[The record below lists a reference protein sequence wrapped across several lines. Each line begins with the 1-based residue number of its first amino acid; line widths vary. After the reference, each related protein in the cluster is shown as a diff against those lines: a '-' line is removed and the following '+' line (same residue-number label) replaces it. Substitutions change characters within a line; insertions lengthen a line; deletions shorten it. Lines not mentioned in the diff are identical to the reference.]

1 MTESFHLPYTAS
13 HTQLE
18 MAAWQPSGHADDGNR
33 IEETAKSGNSTMWT
47 GVSTWTP
54 WVFHEE
60 RVGAG
65 SSTVVLVV
73 RRSNMPILIEIVCT
87 VGKAEAVRTLIE
99 ESCQVT
105 GDLLIGRC
113 VYEQINEV
121 LLIVQLVHAT
131 SVRRYVTT
139 LSQQLQQEVILS
151 FQLVNGDLVKM
162 SFHPTVDVR
171 EQMRHFP
178 LCPGD
183 SWYPALHEPHQ
194 AYVCIR
200 RPLLGA
206 KQAAWLLHHEVVW
219 VYV

>member
-1 MTESFHLPYTAS
+1 
-13 HTQLE
+13 
-18 MAAWQPSGHADDGNR
+18 
-33 IEETAKSGNSTMWT
+33 
-47 GVSTWTP
+47 
-54 WVFHEE
+54 
-60 RVGAG
+60 
-65 SSTVVLVV
+65 
-73 RRSNMPILIEIVCT
+73 MPILIEIVCT
-87 VGKAEAVRTLIE
+87 VSKAEAVRTLIE

-151 FQLVNGDLVKM
+151 FQLVNGDLVKI
-162 SFHPTVDVR
+162 SFNPSVDLR

-178 LCPGD
+178 LYPGD
-183 SWYPALHEPHQ
+183 SWYPALHEPHHV
-194 AYVCIR
+194 YVYLR

-206 KQAAWLLHHEVVW
+206 KQSAWLLQHEVEW